1 MGVNGAG
8 AARLK
13 EIASSSSS
21 MTFIETDMVRS
32 STASSYFSSAPPSG
46 VILRY
51 KPSSKARTT
60 WGIIG
65 EFA

>member
-1 MGVNGAG
+1 MGMNGAE
-8 AARLK
+8 ATRLK
-13 EIASSSSS
+13 EIASSSS

>member
-8 AARLK
+8 ATRLK
-13 EIASSSSS
+13 EIASSSS